1 LLFPEGFS
9 YDKKNQRVLTAR
21 VNSFFEL
28 IRSFSSELTKQESGD
43 SINFDQISARVT
55 PNINYSNLQK
65 DLQALL
71 DKQFLLPIKKQFKE

>member
-55 PNINYSNLQK
+55 PNINYSNLQR